1 MANWKY
7 MGKRQSDGALVDF
20 GFGQTLPTMK
30 RTVVHGSN
38 FYSRVFS
45 YAGQVGSTWIFDV
58 LQVYEDMRL
67 PTVSNESVNTNAGP
81 VIGNAKAPNTVTYFF
96 NYSTTINAGDT
107 VQHRDITQTAYG
119 TSWNWPYFW
128 DVIGSKTKT
137 LDVSSVFYDANGV
150 GYKIVKANI
159 FTVSATT
166 QSVEGNQVGNIAIYD
181 GNSKLL
187 AGSDSKTS
195 SSGVHKYSAEII
207 SESNPTVKIVATA
220 IVGNTTDKK
229 KAWHQSYFFNGF
241 RHDDVAVNNKSITFT
256 ESVATY
262 STTILDDTSFIVNY
276 GKKYAITVNKST
288 GVASSTVSYSR
299 THSTGSYVNT
309 TISPLSL
316 SNSGTLY
323 VEANQTIS
331 ISATA
336 SDGYVFHT
344 NAVTSS
350 ASGYGTITGTG
361 TTTLSG
367 SKLCSGAT
375 TLTIKGTQYK
385 ITPTLG
391 NTAQSSWG
399 TPTING
405 SSAGVA
411 LKPNTTYTLG
421 FTSSTASTYAPVVDY
436 WNIGGDSYTT
446 SFTTGSQILGNL
458 NALLILRQTKWQLTV
473 ANGTNATWGNVYIG
487 DSGTATSGWYAN
499 GTSVK
504 VRFVSSLADTI
515 APTAN
520 QINYNGETSACSGN
534 SAIITTTS
542 ESHTAT
548 MYLKQTR
555 WQMGIGYSTSS
566 TSGWGTIAF
575 KRHSDSAW
583 TTSAN
588 KLYVGTGDQID
599 LKFTPAASYAST
611 IHPIVDA
618 WTFLTQNE
626 KPTSASDGSSTITV
640 TLGTVAANFTA
651 NASLSSSWRKVTIQR
666 SDSLTAAWGSFYL
679 GDSGTNTTAY
689 YAPGTKIK
697 MRFVRS
703 TAYDLKERPQVGT
716 IAVGTEKT
724 IAGSDGTYA
733 YEYTLPTN
741 TKSDLVIS
749 CSVKQTAW
757 PVSVFIDSVSMATL
771 TARRINIASGSIIDS
786 VTNSGS
792 AQTIY
797 LRAGTEFEY
806 LALAYA
812 ANGHYKFDKWEKT
825 NLVNY
830 NGNAAYVQLSK
841 SESASVKAIG
851 TRKDFCITGT
861 SDNASVCEVYMQN
874 SAESVAYF
882 DKTVTSNPVV
892 VCKIKSAHKDQYKV
906 ASFSIGDQH
915 GIEAQYNPAAD
926 VYYVEVANR
935 NDVTVTAHIVQT
947 YFNLSVNVTPGN
959 SSDFGTVVVMAGEQ
973 QLAENSYNG
982 RLREGTKVSIVFYE
996 KYGGRVIE
1004 ILPSEKIKDANQ
1016 SESAIAFNMPSGDC
1030 SVNLTLGAKETYPLT
1045 VGVVNLAEGS
1055 TDIIPGIVRVASRT
1069 YPDIVIGATADDG
1082 VVKTF
1087 QVYKD
1092 EEYTLVASGVDD
1104 ELSRR
1109 YTFVGWRDASGGI
1122 EGAYETSLNILN
1134 ADEDAITR
1142 YASYN
1147 ARANGTITI
1156 EYAKKDGETI
1166 TPISAD
1172 EVKYL
1177 LTITNTADKFDET
1190 HWLIGADVNIG
1201 YTVDGSAYDEN
1212 GDAYKWTPV
1221 QVDVAIEGEEY
1232 RTPNAIWD
1240 DGLLTQTGSFRM
1252 LGNMSVRLVLTQ
1264 TVVLGYTVMRL
1275 GYRQST
1281 ALMGEMSIFSTEMD
1295 SHDIDANG
1303 ATAIVQKG
1311 KKAVIMASPRP
1322 GFAFAGWFTLS
1333 DGVWT
1338 AVENATAIHEID
1350 YVTSPMTVYYA
1361 QFVASTVS
1369 NIKAWNANAAVA
1381 KTCEWRSKVYVGSQF
1396 FRLSACRVYA
1406 DAYPVTLKIY
1416 MASSP
1421 DDIFGSS
1428 ARTTEVVIQNQNPR
1442 RLPLV
1447 RPEKYFAFKVS
1458 GYARINHVGIASS
1471 MEALK

>member
-1 MANWKY
+1 MALTALTR
-7 MGKRQSDGALVDF
+7 KRIGLIRGVHK
-20 GFGQTLPTMK
+20 GWGQYEYPADAIIKTGLPLGTKMINDRQQAYRNVYEK
-30 RTVVHGSN
+30 
-38 FYSRVFS
+38 
-45 YAGQVGSTWIFDV
+45 STWHWYVFIDFRRHITIDGITLYSDYNIYNSDV
-58 LQVYEDMRL
+58 YTSGIDYWINSQPVPDVTLQEGDVYYAE
-67 PTVSNESVNTNAGP
+67 
-81 VIGNAKAPNTVTYFF
+81 
-96 NYSTTINAGDT
+96 
-107 VQHRDITQTAYG
+107 G
-119 TSWNWPYFW
+119 TSSTDYNGIARYKVVYY
-128 DVIGSKTKT
+128 DETYYNI
-137 LDVSSVFYDANGV
+137 SVTAKSLAISG
-150 GYKIVKANI
+150 
-159 FTVSATT
+159 T
-166 QSVEGNQVGNIAIYD
+166 QVGNIAIY
-181 GNSKLL
+181 NAATNELL
-187 AGSDSKTS
+187 VGSVDKTKA
-195 SSGVHKYSAEII
+195 SGVAQYTATISTTSTSAKFK
-207 SESNPTVKIVATA
+207 VVATA
-220 IVGNTTDKK
+220 CAGTTTDSKK
-229 KAWHQSYFFNGF
+229 KWHNSYFFNGL
-241 RHDDVAVNNKSITFT
+241 AVNGNSLSDSSVTFA
-256 ESVATY
+256 ESTATY
-262 STTILDDTSFIVNY
+262 TFSSSDDSTTVTAAY
-276 GKKYAITVNKST
+276 GEKHAITVSKST
-288 GVASSTVSYSR
+288 GVASSKISYSR
-299 THSTGSYVNT
+299 TRSTGSYVNT

-331 ISATA
+331 ITATT

-367 SKLCSGAT
+367 SKVCSGAT

-405 SSAGVA
+405 SSSGVV
-411 LKPNTTYTLG
+411 LKPNTTYILG
-421 FTSSTASTYAPVVDY
+421 FTSSTASTYAPVVNY
-436 WNIGGDSYTT
+436 WNIKGDNYTTSYTT
-446 SFTTGSQILGNL
+446 GSTITGNITASLF
-458 NALLILRQTKWQLTV
+458 LRQTKWKLTV
-473 ANGTNATWGNVYIG
+473 VVEQTKSSWGNAYLG

-504 VRFVSSLADTI
+504 VRFVSSLASTI

-611 IHPIVDA
+611 IHPIVDS

-679 GDSGTNTTAY
+679 GDSGTDTTAY
-689 YAPGTKIK
+689 YAPGSKIK
-697 MRFVRS
+697 MRFVRN

-724 IAGSDGTYA
+724 ISGTNGTYT
-733 YEYTLPTN
+733 YEYTLPTG

-757 PVSVFIDSVSMATL
+757 PVSVLIDSVSMATL
-771 TARRINIASGSIIDS
+771 TAKRIDIASGSIIDS

-825 NLVNY
+825 NLVDFD
-830 NGNAAYVQLSK
+830 GDAARVQLSK
-841 SESASVKAIG
+841 NESASIKAIG

-874 SAESVAYF
+874 SAESVTYF

-892 VCKIKSAHKDQYKV
+892 VCKIKSAYRDQYKV
-906 ASFSIGDQH
+906 GSFSIGEQH
-915 GIEAQYNPAAD
+915 GIEAQYNSAVD

-947 YFNLSVNVTPGN
+947 YFNFSVNVTPGN
-959 SSDFGTVVVMAGEQ
+959 SSDFGTVVVLANGQ
-973 QLAENSYNG
+973 QLAENGYSG
-982 RLREGTKVSIVFYE
+982 KLREGTSVSIVFYE

-1004 ILPSEKIKDANQ
+1004 ISPSETIKDANQ
-1016 SESAIAFNMPSGDC
+1016 SESAIGFYMPSGDC

-1055 TDIIPGIVRVASRT
+1055 ADIIPGIVRVASRT

-1082 VVKTF
+1082 IVKTF
-1087 QVYKD
+1087 QMYKD

-1109 YTFVGWRDASGGI
+1109 YTFVGWRDASGWV

-1134 ADEDAITR
+1134 ADEASITR

-1172 EVKYL
+1172 EAKYL
-1177 LTITNTADKFDET
+1177 LAITNTADKYDET

-1252 LGNMSVRLVLTQ
+1252 LGNMKVRLVLTQ
-1264 TVVLGYTVMRL
+1264 TVVLGYTIMRL

-1369 NIKAWNANAAVA
+1369 NIKAWNENAAVA
-1381 KTCEWRSKVYVGSQF
+1381 KICEWRSKVYVGSQF

>member
-1 MANWKY
+1 MAKY
-7 MGKRQSDGALVDF
+7 ALCNSSGNIVTVI
-20 GFGQTLPTMK
+20 GETLPK
-30 RTVVHGSN
+30 AIYRGVSPRTDRAPASSGTNTTPFTVYEVIIGSN
-38 FYSRVFS
+38 YYYYDIGTGGCAITSRLDKPS
-45 YAGQVGSTWIFDV
+45 GSS
-58 LQVYEDMRL
+58 
-67 PTVSNESVNTNAGP
+67 TVRCTFKAWST
-81 VIGNAKAPNTVTYFF
+81 IQAPNTTALTYR
-96 NYSTTINAGDT
+96 INSGDT
-107 VQHRDITQTAYG
+107 CYVYVA
-119 TSWNWPYFW
+119 N
-128 DVIGSKTKT
+128 KT
-137 LDVSSVFYDANGV
+137 SSVTKDL
-150 GYKIVKANI
+150 
-159 FTVSATT
+159 
-166 QSVEGNQVGNIAIYD
+166 VEGNVVYDDSGNSYTIKRVYDVTVTAKTLAVDGVQVGNIAIY
-181 GNSKLL
+181 NANTNALL
-187 AGSDSKTS
+187 KGSVSKTS
-195 SSGVHKYSAEII
+195 STGVNSYTATITSVNSSARF
-207 SESNPTVKIVATA
+207 KIVATA
-220 IVGNTTDKK
+220 LIGSSTSTKEQ
-229 KAWHQSYFFNGF
+229 WHQKYFFNGITN
-241 RHDDVAVNNKSITFT
+241 DDASIPIGNITFAEGT
-256 ESVATY
+256 ATY
-262 STTILDDTSFIVNY
+262 ALDVSSGSDTVIKCLY

-309 TISPLSL
+309 TISPISL
-316 SNSGTLY
+316 SNGGTLY
-323 VEANQTIS
+323 VEANRTIS

-350 ASGYGTITGTG
+350 ASGYGTINGTG
-361 TTTLSG
+361 TTSVSG
-367 SKLCSGAT
+367 SKVCSGAT

-391 NTAQSSWG
+391 SSAQSSWG

-405 SSAGVA
+405 SSSGVA

-421 FTSSTASTYAPVVDY
+421 FTSSTASTLAAVADY
-436 WNIGGDSYTT
+436 WTIGNSNYTT
-446 SFTTGSQILGNL
+446 SFTTGSTITGNITASL
-458 NALLILRQTKWQLTV
+458 FLKQTKWQLTV

-499 GTSVK
+499 GTAVK

-520 QINYNGETSACSGN
+520 QINYNSETSACSGN
-534 SAIITTTS
+534 FAIITTTS
-542 ESHTAT
+542 KSHTAT

-679 GDSGTNTTAY
+679 GDSGTDTTAY
-689 YAPGTKIK
+689 YAPGNKIK
-697 MRFVRS
+697 MRFVRD
-703 TAYDLKERPQVGT
+703 TAYDLKERPQVDR

-741 TKSDLVIS
+741 TKADLVIS
-749 CSVKQTAW
+749 CFVKQTAW
-757 PVSVFIDSVSMATL
+757 PVSVLIDSVSMATL
-771 TARRINIASGSIIDS
+771 TAKRIDIASGSIIDS

-792 AQTIY
+792 AQTVY

-825 NLVNY
+825 NLVDY

-874 SAESVAYF
+874 STESVAYF

-892 VCKIKSAHKDQYKV
+892 VCKIKSAYRDKYKV
-906 ASFSIGDQH
+906 GSFSIGEQH
-915 GIEAQYNPAAD
+915 GIKTQYNSAAD

-1004 ILPSEKIKDANQ
+1004 ISPSEKIKDANQ

-1055 TDIIPGIVRVASRT
+1055 ADIIPGIVRVASRT

-1122 EGAYETSLNILN
+1122 EGAYEASLNILN

-1172 EVKYL
+1172 EAKYL
-1177 LTITNTADKFDET
+1177 LAITNTADKFDET

-1252 LGNMSVRLVLTQ
+1252 LGNMKVRLVLTQ

-1369 NIKAWNANAAVA
+1369 NIKAWNGNAAVA

>member
-1 MANWKY
+1 
-7 MGKRQSDGALVDF
+7 
-20 GFGQTLPTMK
+20 
-30 RTVVHGSN
+30 
-38 FYSRVFS
+38 
-45 YAGQVGSTWIFDV
+45 
-58 LQVYEDMRL
+58 
-67 PTVSNESVNTNAGP
+67 
-81 VIGNAKAPNTVTYFF
+81 
-96 NYSTTINAGDT
+96 
-107 VQHRDITQTAYG
+107 
-119 TSWNWPYFW
+119 
-128 DVIGSKTKT
+128 
-137 LDVSSVFYDANGV
+137 
-150 GYKIVKANI
+150 
-159 FTVSATT
+159 
-166 QSVEGNQVGNIAIYD
+166 
-181 GNSKLL
+181 
-187 AGSDSKTS
+187 
-195 SSGVHKYSAEII
+195 
-207 SESNPTVKIVATA
+207 
-220 IVGNTTDKK
+220 
-229 KAWHQSYFFNGF
+229 
-241 RHDDVAVNNKSITFT
+241 
-256 ESVATY
+256 
-262 STTILDDTSFIVNY
+262 
-276 GKKYAITVNKST
+276 
-288 GVASSTVSYSR
+288 
-299 THSTGSYVNT
+299 
-309 TISPLSL
+309 
-316 SNSGTLY
+316 
-323 VEANQTIS
+323 
-331 ISATA
+331 
-336 SDGYVFHT
+336 
-344 NAVTSS
+344 
-350 ASGYGTITGTG
+350 
-361 TTTLSG
+361 
-367 SKLCSGAT
+367 
-375 TLTIKGTQYK
+375 
-385 ITPTLG
+385 
-391 NTAQSSWG
+391 
-399 TPTING
+399 
-405 SSAGVA
+405 
-411 LKPNTTYTLG
+411 
-421 FTSSTASTYAPVVDY
+421 
-436 WNIGGDSYTT
+436 
-446 SFTTGSQILGNL
+446 
-458 NALLILRQTKWQLTV
+458 
-473 ANGTNATWGNVYIG
+473 
-487 DSGTATSGWYAN
+487 
-499 GTSVK
+499 
-504 VRFVSSLADTI
+504 
-515 APTAN
+515 
-520 QINYNGETSACSGN
+520 
-534 SAIITTTS
+534 
-542 ESHTAT
+542 
-548 MYLKQTR
+548 
-555 WQMGIGYSTSS
+555 
-566 TSGWGTIAF
+566 SGWGEIAF
-575 KRHSDSAW
+575 KRHSDSTW
-583 TTSAN
+583 ITGTSN
-588 KLYVGTGDQID
+588 KIYVKTGDQID
-599 LKFTPAASYAST
+599 LKFTPNASFAST
-611 IHPIVDA
+611 IHPVVDS

-626 KPTSASDGSSTITV
+626 KPTPASDGSSMITV
-640 TLGTVAANFTA
+640 TLGTVAADFTV
-651 NASLSSSWRKVTIQR
+651 NAHLASSWRKVSIQR

-679 GDSGTNTTAY
+679 GDSGTDTTAY
-689 YAPGTKIK
+689 YEPGSKIK
-697 MRFVRS
+697 MRFVRN
-703 TAYDLKERPQVGT
+703 TAYDIKERPQVGT

-741 TKSDLVIS
+741 TKSDLVIF

-757 PVSVFIDSVSMATL
+757 PVSVLIDSVSMATL
-771 TARRINIASGSIIDS
+771 TAKRIDIASGSIIDS

-825 NLVNY
+825 NLVDFD
-830 NGNAAYVQLSK
+830 GDTARVQLSK
-841 SESASVKAIG
+841 NESASIKAIG

-861 SDNASVCEVYMQN
+861 SDNTSVCEVYMQN

-892 VCKIKSAHKDQYKV
+892 VCKIKSAYRDQYKV
-906 ASFSIGDQH
+906 GSFSIGEQH
-915 GIEAQYNPAAD
+915 GIEAQYNSAAD

-959 SSDFGTVVVMAGEQ
+959 SSDFGTVVVLADGQ
-973 QLAENSYNG
+973 QMSENGYSG
-982 RLREGTKVSIVFYE
+982 KLREGTSVSIVFYE

-1004 ILPSEKIKDANQ
+1004 ISPSETIKDANQ
-1016 SESAIAFNMPSGDC
+1016 SESAIGFYMPSGDC

-1045 VGVVNLAEGS
+1045 VGVVNLAEGYA
-1055 TDIIPGIVRVASRT
+1055 DIIPGIVRVASRT
-1069 YPDIVIGATADDG
+1069 YPDIIIGATADDG
-1082 VVKTF
+1082 IVKTF

-1092 EEYTLVASGVDD
+1092 EEYTLVASGVND

-1109 YTFVGWRDASGGI
+1109 YTFVGWRDASGWI

-1172 EVKYL
+1172 EAKYL
-1177 LTITNTADKFDET
+1177 LAITNTADKYDET

-1201 YTVDGSAYDEN
+1201 YTVDGSAYNEN

-1232 RTPNAIWD
+1232 RIPNAIWD

-1252 LGNMSVRLVLTQ
+1252 LGNMKIRLVLTQ

-1281 ALMGEMSIFSTEMD
+1281 ALMGEVSIFSTEMD

-1303 ATAIVQKG
+1303 VTAIVQKG

-1369 NIKAWNANAAVA
+1369 NIKAWNENAAVA

>member
-1 MANWKY
+1 MAKY
-7 MGKRQSDGALVDF
+7 ALCNSSGNIVTVI
-20 GFGQTLPTMK
+20 GETLPEAIYRGVCPRSDREPASSGTNTTPF
-30 RTVVHGSN
+30 TVYEVIIGSN
-38 FYSRVFS
+38 YYYYDIGTGGCAITSRLNKTSGSSTVRRTFNAW
-45 YAGQVGSTWIFDV
+45 YTIQVPNTTALTYRINSGDTCY
-58 LQVYEDMRL
+58 VYEANK
-67 PTVSNESVNTNAGP
+67 TSSVTKNLAE
-81 VIGNAKAPNTVTYFF
+81 GNVVYDDSGNSYTIRRVYDVTVT
-96 NYSTTINAGDT
+96 A
-107 VQHRDITQTAYG
+107 
-119 TSWNWPYFW
+119 
-128 DVIGSKTKT
+128 KT
-137 LDVSSVFYDANGV
+137 LAVDGV
-150 GYKIVKANI
+150 
-159 FTVSATT
+159 
-166 QSVEGNQVGNIAIYD
+166 QVGNIAIY
-181 GNSKLL
+181 NANTNALL
-187 AGSDSKTS
+187 EGSVSKTS
-195 SSGVHKYSAEII
+195 STGVNSYTATITSVNSSARF
-207 SESNPTVKIVATA
+207 KIVATA
-220 IVGNTTDKK
+220 LIGSSTSTKEQ
-229 KAWHQSYFFNGF
+229 WHQKYFFNGITN
-241 RHDDVAVNNKSITFT
+241 DDASISISSITFS
-256 ESVATY
+256 EGAATY
-262 STTILDDTSFIVNY
+262 TLDISSGSDTVIKCLY
-276 GKKYAITVNKST
+276 GKKHAISVSKST
-288 GVASSTVSYSR
+288 GVESSTVSYSR

-309 TISPLSL
+309 TISPVSL

-323 VEANQTIS
+323 VEANRTIS
-331 ISATA
+331 ITATT

-361 TTTLSG
+361 TTTLSD
-367 SKLCSGAT
+367 SKVCSGAT
-375 TLTIKGTQYK
+375 TLTIKGTQYT

-411 LKPNTTYTLG
+411 LKPNTNYTLG
-421 FTSSTASTYAPVVDY
+421 FTSSTASTYAPVVDH
-436 WNIGGDSYTT
+436 WNIGGNSYTA

-473 ANGTNATWGNVYIG
+473 ANGTDATWGNVYIG
-487 DSGTATSGWYAN
+487 ESGTDTSGWYAN
-499 GTSVK
+499 GTAVK

-534 SAIITTTS
+534 SAIVTTTNAS
-542 ESHTAT
+542 LTAT
-548 MYLKQTR
+548 MYLKRTR
-555 WQMGIGYSTSS
+555 WQVGLAYG
-566 TSGWGTIAF
+566 TSGTSEWGEIAF
-575 KRHSDSAW
+575 KLHSDSTW
-583 TTSAN
+583 ITGTAN

-599 LKFTPAASYAST
+599 LKFTPTASFAST
-611 IHPIVDA
+611 IHPVVDS

-626 KPTSASDGSSTITV
+626 KPTPASDGSSMITV
-640 TLGTVAANFTA
+640 TLGKVAADFTV
-651 NASLSSSWRKVTIQR
+651 NAHLASSWRKVSIQL
-666 SDSLTAAWGSFYL
+666 SDSADAAWGSFYL
-679 GDSGTNTTAY
+679 GDSGTDTTAY
-689 YAPGTKIK
+689 YEPGSKIK
-697 MRFVRS
+697 MRFVRN

-724 IAGSDGTYA
+724 IVGSDETYA

-757 PVSVFIDSVSMATL
+757 PVSVLIDSVSMATL
-771 TARRINIASGSIIDS
+771 TAKRIDIASGSIIDS

-806 LALAYA
+806 LVLAYT
-812 ANGHYKFDKWEKT
+812 ANEHYKFDKWEKT
-825 NLVNY
+825 NLVDFE
-830 NGNAAYVQLSK
+830 GDAARVQLSQN
-841 SESASVKAIG
+841 ESASIKAIG

-874 SAESVAYF
+874 SSESVAYF

-892 VCKIKSAHKDQYKV
+892 VCKIKSAYRDQYKV
-906 ASFSIGDQH
+906 GSFSIGEQH
-915 GIEAQYNPAAD
+915 GIEAQYNSAAD

-947 YFNLSVNVTPGN
+947 YFNFSVNVTPEN
-959 SSDFGTVVVMAGEQ
+959 SSDFGTVVVLADGQ
-973 QLAENSYNG
+973 QLAENGYYG
-982 RLREGTKVSIVFYE
+982 KLREGTSVSIVFYE

-1004 ILPSEKIKDANQ
+1004 ISPSETIKDANQ
-1016 SESAIAFNMPSGDC
+1016 SESAIAFTMPSGDC

-1055 TDIIPGIVRVASRT
+1055 ADIIPGIVRVASRT

-1092 EEYTLVASGVDD
+1092 EEYTLVASGVND

-1134 ADEDAITR
+1134 VDEDSITR

-1172 EVKYL
+1172 ESKYL
-1177 LTITNTADKFDET
+1177 LAITNTADKYDET

-1232 RTPNAIWD
+1232 HTPNAIWD

-1252 LGNMSVRLVLTQ
+1252 LGNMRVRLVLTQ

-1303 ATAIVQKG
+1303 AVAIVQKG

-1381 KTCEWRSKVYVGSQF
+1381 KTFEWRSKVYVGSQF
-1396 FRLSACRVYA
+1396 FRMSSCRVYA

-1421 DDIFGSS
+1421 NDIFGSS

>member
-1 MANWKY
+1 MALTALTR
-7 MGKRQSDGALVDF
+7 KRIGLIRGVHK
-20 GFGQTLPTMK
+20 GWGQYEYPADAVIKTGLPLGTKMINDRQQAYRNVYEK
-30 RTVVHGSN
+30 
-38 FYSRVFS
+38 
-45 YAGQVGSTWIFDV
+45 STWHW
-58 LQVYEDMRL
+58 Y
-67 PTVSNESVNTNAGP
+67 VSIDFRRHITIDGITLYSDYNIHNSDVNTSGIDYWINSQP
-81 VIGNAKAPNTVTYFF
+81 VPDVTLQE
-96 NYSTTINAGDT
+96 GD
-107 VQHRDITQTAYG
+107 VYYAEG
-119 TSWNWPYFW
+119 TSSTDYNGIARYKVVYY
-128 DVIGSKTKT
+128 DETYYNI
-137 LDVSSVFYDANGV
+137 SVTAKSLAING
-150 GYKIVKANI
+150 
-159 FTVSATT
+159 T
-166 QSVEGNQVGNIAIYD
+166 QVGNIAIY
-181 GNSKLL
+181 NAATNELL
-187 AGSDSKTS
+187 VGSVDKTKA
-195 SSGVHKYSAEII
+195 SGVAQYTATISTTSTSAKFK
-207 SESNPTVKIVATA
+207 VVATA
-220 IVGNTTDKK
+220 CAGTTTDSKK
-229 KAWHQSYFFNGF
+229 TWHNSYFFNGL
-241 RHDDVAVNNKSITFT
+241 AVNGNSLSDSSVTFA
-256 ESVATY
+256 ESTATY
-262 STTILDDTSFIVNY
+262 TFSSSDDSTTVTAAY
-276 GKKYAITVNKST
+276 GKKHAITVSKST
-288 GVASSTVSYSR
+288 GVASSEISYSR

-323 VEANQTIS
+323 VEANRTIS
-331 ISATA
+331 ITATT

-367 SKLCSGAT
+367 SKVCSGAT

-405 SSAGVA
+405 SSAGIA

-436 WNIGGDSYTT
+436 WNIGGNSYTT

-499 GTSVK
+499 GTAVK
-504 VRFVSSLADTI
+504 VRFVSSLASTI

-534 SAIITTTS
+534 SAIVTTTNAS
-542 ESHTAT
+542 LTAT

-555 WQMGIGYSTSS
+555 WQVGLAYGTSG
-566 TSGWGTIAF
+566 TSGWGEIAF

-583 TTSAN
+583 ITGTSN
-588 KLYVGTGDQID
+588 KIYVKTGDQID
-599 LKFTPAASYAST
+599 LKFTPNASFAST
-611 IHPIVDA
+611 IHPVVDS

-626 KPTSASDGSSTITV
+626 KPTPASDGSSMITV
-640 TLGTVAANFTA
+640 TLGTVAADFMV
-651 NASLSSSWRKVTIQR
+651 NAHLASSWRKVSIQR

-679 GDSGTNTTAY
+679 GDSGTDTTAY
-689 YAPGTKIK
+689 YEPGSKIK
-697 MRFVRS
+697 MRFVRN
-703 TAYDLKERPQVGT
+703 TAYDIKERPQVGT

-757 PVSVFIDSVSMATL
+757 PVSVLIDSVSMATL
-771 TARRINIASGSIIDS
+771 TAKRIDIASGSIIDS

-825 NLVNY
+825 NLVDFD
-830 NGNAAYVQLSK
+830 GDTARVQLSK
-841 SESASVKAIG
+841 NESASIKAIG

-861 SDNASVCEVYMQN
+861 SDNTSVCEVYMQN

-892 VCKIKSAHKDQYKV
+892 VCKIKSAYRDQYKV
-906 ASFSIGDQH
+906 GSFSIGEQH
-915 GIEAQYNPAAD
+915 GIEAQYNSAAD

-959 SSDFGTVVVMAGEQ
+959 SSDFGTVVVLADGQ
-973 QLAENSYNG
+973 QLSENGYSG
-982 RLREGTKVSIVFYE
+982 KLREGTSVSIVFYE

-1004 ILPSEKIKDANQ
+1004 ISPSETIKDANQ
-1016 SESAIAFNMPSGDC
+1016 SESAIGFYMPSGDC

-1045 VGVVNLAEGS
+1045 VGVVNLAEGYA
-1055 TDIIPGIVRVASRT
+1055 DIIPGIVCVASRT
-1069 YPDIVIGATADDG
+1069 YPDIIIGATADDG
-1082 VVKTF
+1082 IVKTF

-1092 EEYTLVASGVDD
+1092 EEYTLVASGVND

-1109 YTFVGWRDASGGI
+1109 YTFVGWRDASGWI

-1172 EVKYL
+1172 EAKYL
-1177 LTITNTADKFDET
+1177 LAITNTADKYDET

-1252 LGNMSVRLVLTQ
+1252 LGNMKVRLVLTQ

-1369 NIKAWNANAAVA
+1369 NIKAWNENAAVA

>member
-1 MANWKY
+1 MAKY
-7 MGKRQSDGALVDF
+7 ALCNSSGNIVTVI
-20 GFGQTLPTMK
+20 GETLPK
-30 RTVVHGSN
+30 AIYRGVSPRTDRAPASSGTNTTPFTVYEVIIGSN
-38 FYSRVFS
+38 YYYYDIGTGGCAITSRLDKPS
-45 YAGQVGSTWIFDV
+45 GSS
-58 LQVYEDMRL
+58 
-67 PTVSNESVNTNAGP
+67 TVRCTFKAWST
-81 VIGNAKAPNTVTYFF
+81 IQAPNTTALTYR
-96 NYSTTINAGDT
+96 INSGDT
-107 VQHRDITQTAYG
+107 CYVYVA
-119 TSWNWPYFW
+119 N
-128 DVIGSKTKT
+128 KT
-137 LDVSSVFYDANGV
+137 SSVTKDL
-150 GYKIVKANI
+150 
-159 FTVSATT
+159 
-166 QSVEGNQVGNIAIYD
+166 VEGNVVYDDSGNSYTIKRVYDVTVTAKTLAVDGVQVGNIAIY
-181 GNSKLL
+181 NANTNALL
-187 AGSDSKTS
+187 KGSVSITS
-195 SSGVHKYSAEII
+195 STGVNSYTATITSVNSSARF
-207 SESNPTVKIVATA
+207 KIVATA
-220 IVGNTTDKK
+220 LIGSSTSTKEQ
-229 KAWHQSYFFNGF
+229 WHQKYFFNGITN
-241 RHDDVAVNNKSITFT
+241 DDASIPIGNITFAEGT
-256 ESVATY
+256 ATY
-262 STTILDDTSFIVNY
+262 ALDVSSGSDAVIKCLY

-309 TISPLSL
+309 TISPISL
-316 SNSGTLY
+316 SNGGTLY
-323 VEANQTIS
+323 VEANRTIS

-350 ASGYGTITGTG
+350 ASGYGTINGTG
-361 TTTLSG
+361 TTSVSG
-367 SKLCSGAT
+367 SKVCSGAT

-391 NTAQSSWG
+391 SSAQSSWG

-405 SSAGVA
+405 SSSGVA

-421 FTSSTASTYAPVVDY
+421 FTSSTASTLAAVADY
-436 WNIGGDSYTT
+436 WTIGNSNYTT
-446 SFTTGSQILGNL
+446 SFTTGSTITGNITASL
-458 NALLILRQTKWQLTV
+458 FLKQTKWQLTV
-473 ANGTNATWGNVYIG
+473 ANGTNADWGKVYIG

-499 GTSVK
+499 GTAVK
-504 VRFVSSLADTI
+504 VRFVSSLASTI

-520 QINYNGETSACSGN
+520 QINYNSTTSACSEN
-534 SAIITTTS
+534 SAIVTTTNAS
-542 ESHTAT
+542 LTAT

-555 WQMGIGYSTSS
+555 WQMGIGYSVSS

-626 KPTSASDGSSTITV
+626 KPTPASDGSSTITV

-679 GDSGTNTTAY
+679 GDSGTDTTAY
-689 YAPGTKIK
+689 YAPGNKIK
-697 MRFVRS
+697 MRFVRN
-703 TAYDLKERPQVGT
+703 TAYDLKERPQVDR

-741 TKSDLVIS
+741 TKADLVIS
-749 CSVKQTAW
+749 CFVKQTAW
-757 PVSVFIDSVSMATL
+757 LVNVWKDAVGMASFTVKRID
-771 TARRINIASGSIIDS
+771 IASGSIIDS
-786 VTNSGS
+786 VTHTGS
-792 AQTIY
+792 TRYIY
-797 LRAGTEFEY
+797 LRGGTNFEY
-806 LALAYA
+806 LALTCTPAE
-812 ANGHYKFDKWEKT
+812 HYKFDKWEKT
-825 NLVNY
+825 NLVDY

-861 SDNASVCEVYMQN
+861 SDNTSVCEVYMQN

-892 VCKIKSAHKDQYKV
+892 VCKIKSVYRDQYKV
-906 ASFSIGDQH
+906 GSFSIGEQH
-915 GIEAQYNPAAD
+915 GIKTQYNPAAD

-982 RLREGTKVSIVFYE
+982 RLREDTKVSIVFYE

-1004 ILPSEKIKDANQ
+1004 ISPSEKIKDANQ
-1016 SESAIAFNMPSGDC
+1016 SESAIEFYMPSGDC

-1055 TDIIPGIVRVASRT
+1055 ADIIPGIVRVASRT

-1082 VVKTF
+1082 IVKTF

-1122 EGAYETSLNILN
+1122 EGAYEASLNILN

-1172 EVKYL
+1172 EAKYL
-1177 LTITNTADKFDET
+1177 LAITNTADKFDET

-1252 LGNMSVRLVLTQ
+1252 LGNMKVRLVLTQ

-1275 GYRQST
+1275 GYRQSM

-1369 NIKAWNANAAVA
+1369 NIKAWNGNAAVA

-1447 RPEKYFAFKVS
+1447 RPEKYFAFKVA